1 MKIVAIS
8 IVRNEADIFAINVR
22 HHLDAGIDSF
32 LVVDNGSDDG
42 TDRILA
48 DLGRDRRVRWSRDS
62 GPYRQAEIFTALA
75 REAHRDG
82 ATWVVPI
89 DADEFWCAPGGDLRK
104 ALENSPASALRAQ
117 VLNFVQRR
125 DEIESSPDALLSMT
139 RRIALPIGPLE
150 KVREMVESG
159 KRSYVE
165 MMYQPKWIFRPSAT
179 VEVAMGDHAVGGIEG
194 SRADTDEIVCFH
206 ALLRSRASLEAKAE
220 QGRRVE
226 ELGLDPNQ
234 GWHVRRWKRLAEAD
248 GLEKEWRA
256 NSYEGDF
263 LDVDGVPHKLVF
275 DPRLRNLVRPWV
287 LSSGR
292 NRRQRGSVSKGR
304 TKGGG
309 LRPDRKA
316 GDGAQDELA
325 RLFATVHEQLN
336 AHRKEQT
343 AAAGEVAREVAERDR
358 MILEIQDE
366 LHAKVGERDLLIR
379 QLQAELHSKVA
390 ERDGII
396 RDLQTPIAERD
407 VLIRQLQE
415 ELHSKV
421 AERDGI
427 IRDLQTP
434 IAERDVLIRQLQAE
448 LHSKVAERDGIIRD
462 LQTTIAELS
471 AGRTEIANLRTELR
485 AVAARLECFQ
495 RIEEELTAARL
506 RLEAVEAE
514 LRTERQRREEREKQ
528 LGEARLELQRQASLE
543 RRLRSAET
551 DVVRLEADRQRVDE
565 EVTRLRTLADGAS
578 AEIQNLRGLLED
590 TDRRRRE
597 AEAASLST
605 FEELVRIHRS
615 RLWKIGCLYWGVTG
629 SLRRLFAP
637 PGAREGAGLPPE
649 ETSQSSSLPLPP
661 SPATPPPEP
670 APPGFGDGVDP
681 RHAQGDRFDVVC
693 LPIIA
698 WHFRFQRPQ
707 QLMSRFAEA
716 GHRVFYVAP
725 RVRTTGALYEVTQ
738 ARPNVYEVSLR
749 GPERN
754 VYTDVLDD
762 AARDALMEA
771 LDSLRRDYGLGATA
785 IFVQLPFWRR
795 LATAFRE
802 RYAWPIVY
810 DCMDHHAG
818 FSTNRPEMLEQ
829 EDLLFEAADLVVTT
843 SSQLEQEAARHNPN
857 RLVLRNACD
866 FDHFAGSA
874 VRNASRPVVGYY
886 GAIADWFDSDLVADL
901 AERRPDWDFVLIGDT
916 FTADVERLRT
926 LGNVRLLGEK
936 PYSEIPAW
944 LASFDVAIIPFK
956 RIPLTEATNPVKAYE
971 ILAAG
976 KPLIS
981 VPLPEMVLLGP
992 LVRLASDAAEF
1003 DEQITAAL
1011 EAFDWRRVA
1020 ERRSFAREN
1029 TWESRLASLAP
1040 RVAAA
1045 FPKVSIVVVTYNNL
1059 DLTRRCLE
1067 SLYAQT
1073 EWPNFE
1079 VIVVDNASSDGTPE
1093 YLRDV
1098 RNGWPG
1104 FEVILNPENAGFAR
1118 ASNLGLRR
1126 ASGDYFVLLNNDV
1139 VVTRGWLSAL
1149 ICHLRRDPTI
1159 GIVGP
1164 VTNAIGNEAMVPV
1177 GYQDIEQMPRWAAS
1191 FVRDHDGESFDISM
1205 LAMFCIALRRSVFDE
1220 VGPLD
1225 ERFGVGMFED
1235 DDYSLR
1241 VRRAGYR
1248 VVCVENSF
1256 VHHWMKAAFSRLSP
1270 ADYQRLFDHNRR
1282 LFEEKWG
1289 TVWVPHSSRKPET
1302 AGGPANRNGGG
1313 VGSVALEPALPA
1325 ASWGEIQ

>member
-1 MKIVAIS
+1 MTIFGIS
-8 IVRNEADIFAINVR
+8 IVRNEADILRINVL
-22 HHLDAGIDSF
+22 HHLALGIDRF
-32 LVVDNGSDDG
+32 LIVDNGSSDG
-42 TDRILA
+42 TDRVLRE
-48 DLGRDRRVRWSRDS
+48 LGADRRIRWTRDD
-62 GPYRQAEIFTALA
+62 GPYRQSEITTELA
-75 REAHRDG
+75 REAVREG
-82 ATWVVPI
+82 ARWVLPI
-89 DADEFWCAPGGDLRK
+89 DADEFWWASGGDLRRLLDDSE
-104 ALENSPASALRAQ
+104 AGALRAQ

-125 DEIESSPDALLSMT
+125 DQIDSSPDALLSMT
-139 RRIALPIGPLE
+139 KRAPLPIGPLE
-150 KVREMVESG
+150 RVRERVESG
-159 KRSYVE
+159 RFAYVE
-165 MMYQPKWIFRPSAT
+165 MMYQPKWIFRPST
-179 VEVAMGDHAVGGIEG
+179 SVEVAMGNHAVTGVDGPEM
-194 SRADTDEIVCFH
+194 DTGEIVCFH
-206 ALLRSRASLEAKAE
+206 ALLRSRAALELKVE

-226 ELGLDPNQ
+226 ELGLDPVQ
-234 GWHVRRWKRLAEAD
+234 SWHARRWKRLKESGD
-248 GLEKEWRA
+248 LEREWRA
-256 NSYEGDF
+256 NSYEGNF
-263 LDVDGVPHKLVF
+263 LDVYGVPHRLVF
-275 DPRLRNLVRPWV
+275 DPRLRNLVRPWILASEEKKARV
-287 LSSGR
+287 RSISSAVDKSGR
-292 NRRQRGSVSKGR
+292 RRPPRSRPGIDGSVEEEVAWLLETIHEQMSAQVAEQGAAEASLRREVGSRDEIIQAVQSELQEKVEERDRLIR
-304 TKGGG
+304 TV
-309 LRPDRKA
+309 
-316 GDGAQDELA
+316 QDELY
-325 RLFATVHEQLN
+325 
-336 AHRKEQT
+336 
-343 AAAGEVAREVAERDR
+343 D
-358 MILEIQDE
+358 
-366 LHAKVGERDLLIR
+366 KVGERDALIR
-379 QLQAELHSKVA
+379 DLQAELHSKVA

-396 RDLQTPIAERD
+396 RDLQSTIAE
-407 VLIRQLQE
+407 VAGSSKGARQASE
-415 ELHSKV
+415 GPP
-421 AERDGI
+421 AGI
-427 IRDLQTP
+427 D
-434 IAERDVLIRQLQAE
+434 LQAE
-448 LHSKVAERDGIIRD
+448 W
-462 LQTTIAELS
+462 TTTRNELA
-471 AGRTEIANLRTELR
+471 AGRTEIANLGTELR
-485 AVAARLECFQ
+485 AVGARLERLH
-495 RIEEELTAARL
+495 RIEEELPAARL

-514 LRTERQRREEREKQ
+514 LRAERQRREDREKQ
-528 LGEARLELQRQASLE
+528 LREAGLELQRQASLE

-551 DVVRLEADRQRVDE
+551 
-565 EVTRLRTLADGAS
+565 
-578 AEIQNLRGLLED
+578 EIRNLRALLED

-597 AEAASLST
+597 AEAASLNRS
-605 FEELVRIHRS
+605 EELVRIHRS
-615 RLWKIGCLYWGVTG
+615 RFWKIGCLYWRVTG
-629 SLRRLFAP
+629 LLRRLFAP
-637 PGAREGAGLPPE
+637 AGAGGGERSVAASGAQPAAPAVEATEERAGLPPGE
-649 ETSQSSSLPLPP
+649 KSPSSSLPPP
-661 SPATPPPEP
+661 PATPPPAP
-670 APPGFGDGVDP
+670 APPGLRDGDDP
-681 RHAQGDRFDVVC
+681 RRAQGNRFDVVC
-693 LPIIA
+693 LPIID

-725 RVRTTGALYEVTQ
+725 WVRTSGALYEVTQ
-738 ARPNVYEVSLR
+738 ARPNVFEVSLR
-749 GPERN
+749 GPECN
-754 VYTDVLDD
+754 VYTDVLDE

-785 IFVQLPFWRR
+785 IFVQLPFWSR
-795 LATAFRE
+795 LAIAVRE

-818 FSTNRPEMLEQ
+818 FSTNRREMLEQ
-829 EDLLFEAADLVVTT
+829 EELLFEAADLVVTT
-843 SSQLEQEAARHNPN
+843 SSQLEQQAARHNPN

-874 VRNASRPVVGYY
+874 VRNGSRPVVGYY

-926 LGNVRLLGEK
+926 LGNVRFLGEK

-1059 DLTRRCLE
+1059 ELTRRCLE

-1073 EWPNFE
+1073 EWPNLE

-1093 YLRDV
+1093 YLREV
-1098 RNGWPG
+1098 RDGWPG
-1104 FEVILNPENAGFAR
+1104 FEVILNPENMGFAR
-1118 ASNLGLRR
+1118 ASNLGFRR
-1126 ASGDYFVLLNNDV
+1126 ASGDFFVLLNNDV

-1149 ICHLRRDPTI
+1149 IRHLRRDPTI

-1164 VTNAIGNEAMVPV
+1164 ATNAIGNEAMVPV
-1177 GYQDIEQMPRWAAS
+1177 GYSGIEQMPRWAAS

-1205 LAMFCIALRRSVFDE
+1205 LAMFCVALRRSVFDE

-1241 VRRAGYR
+1241 VRHAGYR
-1248 VVCVENSF
+1248 VVCAEDSF
-1256 VHHWMKAAFSRLSP
+1256 VHHWMKASFSRLSP
-1270 ADYQRLFDHNRR
+1270 ADYQSLFDHNRK

-1289 TVWVPHSSRKPET
+1289 TVWVPHSAARKPAT
-1302 AGGPANRNGGG
+1302 AGGPANGKGRG
-1313 VGSVALEPALPA
+1313 VGSVALEPARPA
-1325 ASWGEIQ
+1325 ASWRQAQ